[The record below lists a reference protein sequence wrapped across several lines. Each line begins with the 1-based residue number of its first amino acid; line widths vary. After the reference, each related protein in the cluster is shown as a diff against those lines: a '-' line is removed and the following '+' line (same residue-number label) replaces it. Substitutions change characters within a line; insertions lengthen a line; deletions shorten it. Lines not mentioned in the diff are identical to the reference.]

1 MISVAG
7 RSSSLDFQKLKL
19 CLNQKNSPSPEQSSD
34 KSKLSML
41 CMDDDDD
48 VSSNDEGDVQVV
60 HSPKLYR
67 SNGVLFKNGINVDSL
82 L

>member
-1 MISVAG
+1 
-7 RSSSLDFQKLKL
+7 
-19 CLNQKNSPSPEQSSD
+19 
-34 KSKLSML
+34 ML

-60 HSPKLYR
+60 YSPKLYR